1 MLIDTIMETGYARVE
16 RRFRDP
22 IKKKGLVSGD
32 RSEFDAYC
40 IGFLK
45 WIQQKS
51 GVTINA
57 PEEITLMLATV
68 FGMDMSLAAT
78 LQDAYFECGWDASCE
93 PKYNKP
99 LSNEE
104 LASFLLDYT
113 VMERARLS
121 PPLAELVMG
130 MLDVRPGDSFF
141 HCNCGEGTFLAQAVG
156 YQPDALYSGIAQDEQ
171 SAVLSRL
178 RSIVAKSTLAGESAI
193 SRPITVRKG
202 SVFDD
207 REVGWEHD
215 RIFSSN
221 ISGRRLSELGDLSAL
236 VMQLKSGMSEYGCPY
251 SIEWAANCA
260 LLSSLKPG
268 GRAVVL
274 MPRTTTSS
282 NADEEVRRHFVESG
296 WVEAVVALPTKI
308 FSWIGVPLVLAV
320 FNKSGVEEV
329 LFADLSQKDRLE
341 QEDAQTVL
349 SLMRGVPCEMVS
361 APPHARIAIS
371 QLLEREC
378 VLDPVALVNP
388 EPAVENGRELGSLCS
403 FQRGMSIKG
412 GTSAKARSD
421 AEAVSE
427 EGVVGAGLAPVRV
440 VNIPDLE
447 KGTINGDLPVFAVPA
462 AKVEKYAVHQ
472 GDVLLSRI
480 GIPAKAAV
488 VPEDAD
494 AVQPSLVASNNLYAL
509 GVDRDLIDPWYLAA
523 YLDSEKGQESLRRA
537 STGTTVPIL
546 NLKELSKLSI
556 PMVDIREQRR
566 IGDAWHQ
573 RVDAMA
579 ELRKQL
585 GEQAAH
591 LHDGLWG

>member
-22 IKKKGLVSGD
+22 IRKKGLVSGD
-32 RSEFDAYC
+32 RAGFDAYC

-51 GVTINA
+51 GVTINT
-57 PEEITLMLATV
+57 PEEITSTLATV
-68 FGMDMSLAAT
+68 FGIEMSLAAT

-99 LSNEE
+99 LTNEE
-104 LASFLLDYT
+104 LASFLLNYT
-113 VMERARLS
+113 IMERTRLS
-121 PPLAELVMG
+121 PPLAELAMG
-130 MLDVRPGDSFF
+130 MLDVRTGNSFS
-141 HCNCGEGTFLAQAVG
+141 HYDCGEGTFLAQAMD
-156 YQPDALYSGIAQDEQ
+156 YQPEALYSGVAQDEQ

-178 RSIVAKSTLAGESAI
+178 RSIVAKSTLAGGSAI

-207 REVGWEHD
+207 REEGWEYD
-215 RIFSSN
+215 RIYSST

-260 LLSSLKPG
+260 LVSSLKPD

-282 NADEEVRRHFVESG
+282 NADEEVRRRFVENG
-296 WVEAVVALPTKI
+296 WVEAVVALPTKV
-308 FSWIGVPLVLAV
+308 FSWIGIPLVLAV
-320 FNKSGVEEV
+320 LNKSGAAEV

-341 QEDAQTVL
+341 QEDAQSAL
-349 SLMRGVPCEMVS
+349 SLMRRVPCDMVS

-371 QLLEREC
+371 QLLDKEC
-378 VLDPVALVNP
+378 VLDPVAHVNP
-388 EPAVENGRELGSLCS
+388 DPAVENGRELGALCS
-403 FQRGMSIKG
+403 FQRGMGIKG
-412 GTSAKARSD
+412 GTSAKARAVAETLAEEDTVD
-421 AEAVSE
+421 AD
-427 EGVVGAGLAPVRV
+427 LAPVRV

-447 KGTINGDLPVFAVPA
+447 KGTIGGDLPVFAVPA
-462 AKVEKYAVHQ
+462 AKVEKYALHQ

-488 VPEDAD
+488 VTESAD
-494 AVQPSLVASNNLYAL
+494 PGQPTLIASNNLYVL
-509 GVDRDLIDPWYLAA
+509 SVDRDKIDPWYLAA
-523 YLDSEKGQESLRRA
+523 YLDSEQGQESLRRA

-585 GEQAAH
+585 SEQEAH